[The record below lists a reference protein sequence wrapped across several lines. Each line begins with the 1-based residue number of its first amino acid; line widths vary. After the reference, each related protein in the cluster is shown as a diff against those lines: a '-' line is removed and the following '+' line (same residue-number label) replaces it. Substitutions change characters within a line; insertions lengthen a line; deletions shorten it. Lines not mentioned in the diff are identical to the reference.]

1 MSLRRRMVL
10 GILVGGG
17 ALRQARG
24 QGLAEAAARRFP
36 QPVRVGDLLHRQVLQ
51 PLESQPSLGRVQ
63 AVVMRPD
70 GSIDVI
76 MRYGSFLGFH
86 ARSIAV
92 PVAALGLLGEY
103 MVMLGLTPEQL
114 DALPDDTGIQGAPL
128 PPDTIIR
135 VALAKPVH

>member
-1 MSLRRRMVL
+1 MSLRRRIV
-10 GILVGGG
+10 VGLLASGG
-17 ALRQARG
+17 AVRLAHG
-24 QGLAEAAARRFP
+24 QGLAEAAMRRFP
-36 QPVRVGDLLHRQVLQ
+36 QPVRVGDLLHRQVLR

-63 AVVMRPD
+63 AVVRRPD

-76 MRYGSFLGFH
+76 MRYGGFLGFQ
-86 ARSIAV
+86 ARPIAV

-114 DALPDDTGIQGAPL
+114 DALPDDTGSQGTPL